1 MVARGHSLHDL
12 LCVYPI
18 STLNDLTKAAR
29 ENDRDFHVAQTNGVL
44 SAVMQSLDSAFNKGK
59 GKIMKKYMDRMY
71 PVKRS
76 KNMDDATNQ
85 LMKLGDDKAFLKTL
99 QKLRDRFKQLQSAS
113 NKAQKVVRSGAQKS
127 KTQLNA
133 QRNSVRQLT
142 GAFTRLGRIT
152 VASQKVMQTQIRRT
166 TALLRR
172 QLVLLKK
179 ARLIPQGTGGRGG
192 LLSPTQTRTT
202 RTPANDRSQFFGE
215 GLRPTRPAPIGT
227 PIKDVNKE
235 GNFTQAALARQQ
247 AQAQTKEQAG
257 IRDSFKKTNAEITKQ
272 QKASEQAAKQRA
284 TAARQAEA
292 AERRKTAA
300 TRKSTAAIRK
310 QSQPITLLVAKFAL
324 MAFAIQ
330 TVANIFNSTFGAILK
345 TIDDFQVAAIG
356 TASAVSGIA
365 EGGQGSSGEIFNQN
379 LEAALATFEKLEI
392 VAARFFSTGQE
403 LQLAFNTLA
412 QRGVVIREEE
422 FDTLGKITD
431 QIKLLTG
438 GQNTQIQIQ
447 QELRAILDGNVR
459 TTTAFGKAL
468 QARGVD
474 IAQLSKEVRATG
486 SLKPFEP
493 FLEGLSA
500 AGPAIRRTLSSVTAT
515 FTSLFNILTRNIFQ
529 DTFDGVVSTIT
540 DINNLIIDQRDT
552 IVQVGIFIKNEIASA
567 WDRVV
572 DILGTVSATI
582 LNIAGNDL
590 AKFATGIGKYSH
602 SHRSAGC
609 QHIWEYDEPP
619 GESVIDWV
627 GSSVTSV

>member
-1 MVARGHSLHDL
+1 MADQVQ
-12 LCVYPI
+12 I
-18 STLNDLTKAAR
+18 
-29 ENDRDFHVAQTNGVL
+29 
-44 SAVMQSLDSAFNKGK
+44 
-59 GKIMKKYMDRMY
+59 
-71 PVKRS
+71 
-76 KNMDDATNQ
+76 
-85 LMKLGDDKAFLKTL
+85 KLIGDDKAFLKTL

-540 DINNLIIDQRDT
+540 DINNLII
-552 IVQVGIFIKNEIASA
+552 VFKS
-567 WDRVV
+567 
-572 DILGTVSATI
+572 VSSSRMR
-582 LNIAGNDL
+582 LPRH
-590 AKFATGIGKYSH
+590 GIGWWTSLE
-602 SHRSAGC
+602 
-609 QHIWEYDEPP
+609 Q
-619 GESVIDWV
+619 SVPRFSTLPVMI
-627 GSSVTSV
+627 